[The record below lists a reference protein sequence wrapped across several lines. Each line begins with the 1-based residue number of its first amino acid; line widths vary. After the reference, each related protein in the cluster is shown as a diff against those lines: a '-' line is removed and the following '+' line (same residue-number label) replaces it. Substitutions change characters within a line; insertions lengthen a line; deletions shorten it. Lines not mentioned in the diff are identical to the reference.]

1 MFLLR
6 HGQSTF
12 NAAESADGRDPQIPD
27 PPLTPLGRAQVAAAA
42 ERLADRG
49 IVRLISSPYTRA
61 LQTAAIVAERLG
73 LPVQVTSL
81 VGERRLFS
89 CDIGSKAHDLKQA
102 WPALDFACLG
112 GDTVEWWKPF
122 PEGHESMM
130 ARIRTFENESYAW
143 DHRDRTLIVSHWYYI
158 NGATGADPINAE
170 IVRWD

>member
-6 HGQSTF
+6 HGQSTY
-12 NAAESADGRDPQIPD
+12 NAAETALGRDPQIPD

-42 ERLADRG
+42 ERLAGIG
-49 IVRLISSPYTRA
+49 IVRVISSPYTRA
-61 LQTAAIVAERLG
+61 LQTASIVAERLG
-73 LPVQVTSL
+73 LSIQVTPL

-89 CDIGSKAHDLKQA
+89 CDMGAPAPSLKQA
-102 WPALDFACLG
+102 WPALDFSCLG
-112 GDTVEWWKPF
+112 DDNAEWWKPF

-158 NGATGADPINAE
+158 NGATGADPANAE